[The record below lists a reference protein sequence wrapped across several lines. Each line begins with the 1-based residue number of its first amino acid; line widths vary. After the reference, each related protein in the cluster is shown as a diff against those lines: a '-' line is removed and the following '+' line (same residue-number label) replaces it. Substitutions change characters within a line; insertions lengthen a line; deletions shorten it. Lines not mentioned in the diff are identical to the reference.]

1 MKHLYNRV
9 DLQFWKKKQN
19 HLQQTEKN
27 CLIFAAFLVK
37 QMQVELSVSLCRKIF
52 EVVGGSQKLNL
63 IQLCQLSNQHYFKH
77 KYNYI
82 SGWQW
87 TFKNRNNITIFL
99 FEPNKIFNTNFSNYC
114 TILWF
119 GPINKHIDR
128 FPHHSL
134 APAINCKNDHF
145 DAV

>member
-9 DLQFWKKKQN
+9 LFWKNTLMANRKK
-19 HLQQTEKN
+19 LPYF
-27 CLIFAAFLVK
+27 CGIFGKANAGWV
-37 QMQVELSVSLCRKIF
+37 VSVTLPKDIWSRRWLT
-52 EVVGGSQKLNL
+52 KLNL